1 MNKDRLEHLRSIL
14 KQYQVDAFLVS
25 SNINI
30 HYLSG
35 FNRFLKEHD
44 GYYFITQNNAFLI
57 TSPLYSGAVKKYT
70 PEIDLLETTPEKWY
84 TEHIVDIVAKE
95 NITKIGFEEY
105 DLRVGEYWDF
115 TDKKLELVP
124 IPLRNLRIKKDT
136 IEIAAI
142 EKACNISDEA
152 FAYILSKIKEGVSEL
167 ELGKQLEQ
175 YIIDHGGSIPYQA
188 IVAFAENA
196 AVPHHMTGDEILKK
210 DSFVLFDFMA
220 TFNWYLSDMSRTV
233 FFGKPNE
240 KQKEMHQLTLTAQ
253 EKAISLIQDLWD
265 KGERPIPAKTI
276 DDGAR
281 GVIEEK
287 GYTSY
292 PHALGHG
299 IGLEV
304 HEAPTLSRYSKDNL
318 EEGMVFTIE
327 PGVYVPE
334 YGGVRIEDMFV
345 LEEKG
350 IRQLTH
356 HSKELIVI

>member
-1 MNKDRLEHLRSIL
+1 MNPSRLEHLRSIL

-44 GYYFITQNNAFLI
+44 GYYFITPNNAYLI

-70 PEIDLLETTPEKWY
+70 PDISLLETTPEKWY
-84 TEHIVDIVAKE
+84 TEHIADIVAKE
-95 NITKIGFEEY
+95 NIKKIGFEEY

-115 TDKKLELVP
+115 TDKKLELLP
-124 IPLRNLRIKKDT
+124 IPLRTLRMKKDAK
-136 IEIAAI
+136 ELEAV

-152 FAYILSKIKEGVSEL
+152 FSYILDKIHEGISEL
-167 ELGKQLEQ
+167 ELGRQLEQ
-175 YIIDHGGSIPYQA
+175 HIIDHGGTIPHQA

-196 AVPHHMTGDEILKK
+196 AVPHHMTGEETLSQN
-210 DSFVLFDFMA
+210 SFVLFDFMA
-220 TFNWYLSDMSRTV
+220 TVDSYLSDMSRTV
-233 FFGKPNE
+233 FLGTPND
-240 KQKEMHQLTLTAQ
+240 KQKEMHQLTLSSQ
-253 EKAISLIQDLWD
+253 EKAISLIQELWD
-265 KGERPIPAKTI
+265 KGERSISVKTI
-276 DDGAR
+276 DDASR
-281 GVIEEK
+281 AVIEEK

-304 HEAPTLSRYSKDNL
+304 HEAPTLSRYAKDTL

-327 PGVYVPE
+327 PGVYVPGF
-334 YGGVRIEDMFV
+334 GGVRIEDMFV

-356 HSKELIVI
+356 SSKELIVI